1 MQLALSSKHKF
12 DMVSYQYI
20 YSKEYTMKSP
30 TLPSKNQGT
39 PQLIFKVSA
48 LAVALSVISTSITT
62 AEAAVSYSDNGTARY
77 STIGDLSIYQP
88 PVGETK
94 PTVML
99 MLDKSGSM
107 GNFTQVGTRIDS
119 LWDDYGSSNYQNRPY
134 TITETKEVVR
144 IERVCTVYFIICLR
158 YEDREIKEIV
168 TVEEKYTY
176 QTPNLTGRNGRPCY
190 YSNDSKTTVQNAL
203 DRGSYPANFREN
215 FNTATRLDDGQTYNI
230 TYCIDTS
237 SQDTRTAAEITA
249 GDIPT
254 NWRLDRFSALKV
266 AVFKLLRN
274 PRMDENISVGTG
286 SFGYNKDVSSTASY
300 FGKIGVAAKPLTAV
314 HKTNLRKY
322 IADLETRGGTPTAKA
337 YAEAGAYTLGNSTA
351 NVGNDYS
358 GFLNINNDGIIRNTN
373 SYIKPES
380 SQCAGTGIYL
390 LTDGSPNNASN
401 NTQTAMRQSLSS
413 NSFSCSSAMTNASGN
428 NTAGWDCI
436 GDYAKALGDKGIKT
450 AMVGFGGDFNV
461 FDNPNNYR
469 TIQSV
474 LSDGTP
480 YEKKYYRC
488 DQLTSKD
495 AQNSCNL
502 GMESND
508 DKTGFTGFSGVGGF
522 GEGGFYYAKDS
533 KDIVNSVLS
542 FVTKLDNDL
551 ASIPSGTITI
561 PRDPLS
567 AQNIQPYAYLPMLEP
582 KVGTNLMVWP
592 GNLKKY
598 GVNQGTLYGRSAIG
612 NDVNTRLYV
621 SMDKDGKIDTTGKK
635 FPADLN
641 PNARD
646 LWSTRNN
653 QAVNA
658 NGNTVN
664 VNDRITAGGFYARLK
679 SPTVASN
686 STRSVYVENGA
697 GLTKI
702 SVLNGKLVGFKDL
715 DSTYGAEQKLYLLSF
730 LGYDIGINQ
739 SLINRIAAASNQETE
754 LEKLITSPNGE
765 IKVLG
770 GVLHSAP
777 ILVSYGGK
785 INSPQKD
792 ANNDG
797 NIDADAGQISTND
810 SDRNDYVM
818 FGSMEGAL
826 HLAKSE
832 TGEESLAFVPK
843 KLIEQQL
850 KALKDDAMSTDLSQ
864 QTPVFGVDAPWIS
877 SGRYEY
883 TFNTDNSGK
892 VVAADMKIYG
902 GLGKGGIGLYGLDV
916 STINNAT
923 PNPTKLFTIN
933 EATTGYSRMGMIM
946 AKPVVG
952 KIKIGSGRNAVR
964 DVIIFG
970 GGYDRCYEDPT
981 FKLGSTTNNI
991 SSCNNI
997 TQARGNAVY
1006 IADASTGALITSI
1019 SGSTTGGNNVGVPT
1033 MKHSIVSEI
1042 TTLDRDN
1049 DGIID
1054 HLYFG
1059 DLGGQ
1064 VYRVDL
1070 QNGQTSSATLV
1081 KRVTRVLNTSGD
1093 STSDA
1098 NSKALLTKGLQY
1110 RFYTQPSVSFFQ
1122 PKELNGQ
1129 RIAIINIAS
1138 GDRSSPLS
1146 RNRNDLSEANR
1157 VFGIIDRDIVNQNLY
1172 GDTMTLVASE
1182 LTLDKLASLPFDKV
1196 TTPTGTTPAVAKTKA
1211 GVIQAM
1217 SSGVFQGW
1225 SYPLTY
1231 FDGYSNIKHVKSMG
1245 TGLATGGI
1253 YYMTAYSPE
1262 MKYDTTINTCSAQV
1276 VGGSERQLYC
1286 LPWGICDAEESKN
1299 GTGGFVRAGK
1309 GIQELALGSFSKDF
1323 INVQVLV
1330 GNQTFAEQTMAD
1342 NRSGYGDRSFV
1353 DTIPNITSHNQN
1365 GSGTPTSTGG
1375 MGSAATYANMSGYML
1390 DIQRWYQKSPD

>member
-1 MQLALSSKHKF
+1 
-12 DMVSYQYI
+12 
-20 YSKEYTMKSP
+20 MKSL
-30 TLPSKNQGT
+30 TLPLKNQGT

-48 LAVALSVISTSITT
+48 LAVALSAISISITT
-62 AEAAVSYSDNGTARY
+62 AKAAVSYSDNGTARY

-94 PTVML
+94 PTIML

-107 GNFTQVGTRIDS
+107 GNFTQSYRDNGRDYSTRIDS
-119 LWDDYGSSNYQNRPY
+119 LWDDYGSLDYKRADSIVREN
-134 TITETKEVVR
+134 KEVTKSERTCTYIGPITGICYGESIRYYTV
-144 IERVCTVYFIICLR
+144 IEATN
-158 YEDREIKEIV
+158 V
-168 TVEEKYTY
+168 TYNY
-176 QTPNLTGRNGRPCY
+176 HTPNLIGNDGKPCY

-203 DRGSYPANFREN
+203 NNGAYPANFKEN
-215 FNTATRLDDGQTYNI
+215 FIRQRRTEIDGQSYEI
-230 TYCIDTS
+230 TYCIDTTA
-237 SQDTRTAAEITA
+237 QDTRTAAERTA
-249 GDIPT
+249 GDIET
-254 NWRLDRFSALKV
+254 NRRLDRLSALKV

-274 PRMDENISVGTG
+274 PKMDENISVGTG
-286 SFGYNKDVSSTASY
+286 AFGYNRDVASVFSY
-300 FGKIGVAAKPLTAV
+300 FGKIGVAAKPLTAA

-322 IADLETRGGTPTAKA
+322 VAELEPRGGTPTAKA
-337 YAEAGAYTLGNSTA
+337 YTEAGAYVLGNSTA
-351 NVGNDYS
+351 NVGNEYS
-358 GFLNINNDGIIRNTN
+358 GFLNIPSDSIIRNTN
-373 SYIKPES
+373 NYIKPES

-390 LTDGSPNNASN
+390 LTDGSPNNAST
-401 NTQTAMRQSLSS
+401 NTQTAMSQSLGSS
-413 NSFSCSSAMTNASGN
+413 TGFSCNSSMTNASN
-428 NTAGWDCI
+428 NNNAGWNCI

-450 AMVGFGGDFNV
+450 AMVGFGGDFSA
-461 FDNPNNYR
+461 FDNTNNYS

-582 KVGTNLMVWP
+582 KVGTNLMIWP

-598 GVNQGTLYGRSAIG
+598 GVNQGTLYGRSATGTDI
-612 NDVNTRLYV
+612 NTRLYV

-646 LWSTRNN
+646 LWSTKNS
-653 QAVNA
+653 QAPNA

-679 SPTVASN
+679 SPTIASN
-686 STRSVYVENGA
+686 STRSVYVESGD
-697 GLTKI
+697 GLAKV
-702 SVLNGKLVGFKDL
+702 SVLNGKLVGFDAL

-739 SLINRIAAASNQETE
+739 TLINRIAAASNQETE

-777 ILVSYGGK
+777 TLVSYGGK

-797 NIDADAGQISTND
+797 KIDADAGQISTND

-832 TGEESLAFVPK
+832 TGEEALAFVPK

-850 KALKDDAMSTDLSQ
+850 KALKDNAVSTDISQ

-902 GLGKGGIGLYGLDV
+902 GLGKGGTGLYGLDV
-916 STINNAT
+916 STINSST
-923 PNPTKLFTIN
+923 PTPTKLFTIN
-933 EATTGYSRMGMIM
+933 ELTTGYSRMGMIM

-952 KIKIGSGRNAVR
+952 KIKIGSGRNAVK

-981 FKLGSTTNNI
+981 FKLNSATNNI
-991 SSCNNI
+991 GNCNNI
-997 TQARGNAVY
+997 TQAKGNAVY
-1006 IADASTGALITSI
+1006 IADASTGSIIVSI
-1019 SGSTTGGNNVGVPT
+1019 SGATAGNKNVNVSTMN
-1033 MKHSIVSEI
+1033 HSIVSEI

-1070 QNGQTSSATLV
+1070 QNGQTSGSTLV
-1081 KRVTRVLNTSGD
+1081 RRVTRVLNTSGD
-1093 STSDA
+1093 STSDTT
-1098 NSKALLTKGLQY
+1098 SKALLSKGLQY

-1129 RIAIINIAS
+1129 RIAVINIAS

-1146 RNRNDLSEANR
+1146 RNRNDLSESNR
-1157 VFGIIDRDIVNQNLY
+1157 IFGIIDRDIVNQNLY
-1172 GDTMTLVASE
+1172 GDNMTLVASE

-1196 TTPTGTTPAVAKTKA
+1196 TTPTGTPAVAKTKA
-1211 GVIQAM
+1211 GVIKAM

-1231 FDGYSNIKHVKSMG
+1231 FDGYSNVKHVKSMG

-1286 LPWGICDAEESKN
+1286 LPWGICEAEESKN

-1323 INVQVLV
+1323 TNVQVLV

-1342 NRSGYGDRSFV
+1342 NRSGYGDRSFLDKV
-1353 DTIPNITSHNQN
+1353 PNVTPHNQN
-1365 GSGTPTSTGG
+1365 GSSTPTATDG

-1390 DIQRWYQKSPD
+1390 NIQRWYQKSPD